1 MSRVLRPAAF
11 RVLITRPV
19 EDAVPLAARLAA
31 LGIGSLIEPMLR
43 IALIDGPPPLLDG
56 VQALLVTSANGAR
69 AFAARSADRGVPV
82 FAVGDASAAAARA
95 AGFARVESA
104 AGDVATLATLVR
116 DRLDPTAGALLHVAG
131 GAVAGELGG
140 TLGAAGFAYRRAVLY
155 RAETAEALTAASVE
169 ALAQHALDA
178 VALYSPRTAA
188 TFARLAHRA
197 GLGDACRG
205 LVAVCLSEAVAAEA
219 RALPWRAVRVSASPD
234 QEALIA
240 VVLAA
245 RTAAATPRRSP
256 QP

>member
-11 RVLITRPV
+11 RVLITRPA
-19 EDAVPLAARLAA
+19 EDAVPLATRLAA

-43 IALIDGPPPLLDG
+43 IALIDGPPPTLDD

-95 AGFARVESA
+95 VGFARVESA
-104 AGDVATLATLVR
+104 AGDVATLAALVR
-116 DRLDPTAGALLHVAG
+116 DRLDPAAGALLHVAG
-131 GAVAGELGG
+131 STVAGELGA
-140 TLGAAGFAYRRAVLY
+140 TLGAAGFVYRRAVLY
-155 RAETAEALTAASVE
+155 RAETAQALTAATVE

-188 TFARLAHRA
+188 TFARLACRA

-219 RALPWRAVRVSASPD
+219 QALPWRAVWVSASPD

-245 RTAAATPRRSP
+245 RTAAPGP
-256 QP
+256 QR